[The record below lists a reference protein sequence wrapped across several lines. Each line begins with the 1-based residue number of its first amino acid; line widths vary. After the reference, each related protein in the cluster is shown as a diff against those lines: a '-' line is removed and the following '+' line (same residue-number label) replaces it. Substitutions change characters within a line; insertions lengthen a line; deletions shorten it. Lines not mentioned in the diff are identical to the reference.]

1 MNKIIMAVFVSV
13 CLLSTAYGIEYSA
26 NVISP
31 TEMLLVEIDCPLE
44 VQKKSKFI
52 VNATITNPME
62 ENVTDVIVKLVAQK
76 NVFSYGQ
83 PKKRMGEIE
92 GKTQT
97 MVSWDVR
104 AKQSGTYNISVIATG
119 KAETTGENFSAQDQ
133 EMIIVTNAH
142 YNLIDI
148 IRSFIFRIY
157 F

>member
-104 AKQSGTYNISVIATG
+104 AKQSGSYNISVIATG